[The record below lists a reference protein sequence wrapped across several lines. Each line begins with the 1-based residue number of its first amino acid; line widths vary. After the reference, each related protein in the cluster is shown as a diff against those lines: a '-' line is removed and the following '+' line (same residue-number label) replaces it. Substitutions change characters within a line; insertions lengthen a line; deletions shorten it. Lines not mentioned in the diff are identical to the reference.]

1 MIWEWKENKK
11 CLGPVSTATAPL
23 VTNPWRQDLKGTASL
38 DAACLEHCRPQESAF
53 LTTHTHARSLNE
65 EDGDGEVLG
74 ENEWARA
81 TLSWILQL
89 ALVAMEIL

>member
-1 MIWEWKENKK
+1 MP
-11 CLGPVSTATAPL
+11 G
-23 VTNPWRQDLKGTASL
+23 ASL
-38 DAACLEHCRPQESAF
+38 HSHGALGYKPMATGPQRHGIPRRCLFRTLPASRVSF
-53 LTTHTHARSLNE
+53 PDNTHARSLNE